1 MQIQSIWSF
10 ISYLSTSTY
19 RNNGS
24 VYNKQCS
31 LQAVRNLPQFALCHT
46 TQTLF
51 SWSSKFLVRNTQ
63 WLFWL
68 KNFIVIVAATGVSR
82 TATMTM
88 LVTLGSLESSHI
100 HGTPPHWSHSLSLP
114 SWVPCIQ
121 CESGTSW
128 GELWCRAQWLLVRG
142 RSLLGEALS
151 EELGHSTWSLT
162 WSESAKQKEKQ
173 LSPVLVQKNES

>member
-31 LQAVRNLPQFALCHT
+31 LQTVRKLPQFALCHT
-46 TQTLF
+46 TQTLL
-51 SWSSKFLVRNTQ
+51 SWSSNFWSETPNDF
-63 WLFWL
+63 FWL
-68 KNFIVIVAATGVSR
+68 KNFIVIVAVNGVSR

-88 LVTLGSLESSHI
+88 LVTQGSLESSHI
-100 HGTPPHWSHSLSLP
+100 HGTSPHWSHSLSLH
-114 SWVPCIQ
+114 SRVPCIQ

-128 GELWCRAQWLLVRG
+128 GELWCTAQWLLVRG

-151 EELGHSTWSLT
+151 EELGHST
-162 WSESAKQKEKQ
+162 
-173 LSPVLVQKNES
+173 